1 MAQVK
6 VVDTWKSKKWYQLIS
21 PKFLGEVEIAEI
33 PTTDE
38 EHLVNRI
45 IALPLKEVTHDLS
58 HMYSTVR
65 LRVEKV
71 EGKNAYAK
79 FIGHATSREYLSTL
93 SRRNRDLLRVVL
105 TLTSKD
111 GVKFHV
117 KTLIVTAIA
126 CSEEQRRNV
135 RNLAAKE
142 LTKMIT
148 ESNFGDFIHQ
158 ALFNKIAQALHNT
171 LKKIVPIKRVEVY
184 KTELYEVFDVQDVV
198 ELDRQKKAKA
208 PTPESEASKESELPA
223 EPSAATHAG

>member
-1 MAQVK
+1 MAQQK
-6 VVDTWKSKKWYQLIS
+6 VVDSWKTKKWYQLIS

-33 PTTDE
+33 PATDE
-38 EHLVNRI
+38 EHLVNRV

-71 EGKNAYAK
+71 QGKNAYAK

-93 SRRNRDLLRVVL
+93 ARRNRDLLRVVL

-117 KTLIVTAIA
+117 KALVVTAVA
-126 CSEEQRRNV
+126 CSTDQRALV
-135 RNLAAKE
+135 RNTAEKE
-142 LTKMIT
+142 LTRIVT

-158 ALFNKIAQALHNT
+158 ALFNKVAQALHNT

-184 KTELYEVFDVQDVV
+184 KTELFEIFDVQDVV
-198 ELDRQKKAKA
+198 ELDRQKKAKI
-208 PTPESEASKESELPA
+208 PA
-223 EPSAATHAG
+223 EGETPAEGEAAAEPTAATHAG